1 MMMII
6 IIKII
11 SCSLCAGTTPTRPI
25 TEKCGNTKKIH
36 KYKLQQNTHSKEG
49 IKKLY
54 VKIAA

>member
-1 MMMII
+1 MMII